1 MQTILKVVC
10 GNRGPC
16 QMIEELAAAFSSRF
30 DTGSTVSEFPPP
42 GSDDVAIA
50 IDDCL
55 ELRNSAV
62 DANEAILG
70 SFVPAM
76 KGNEQLQFILVNPV
90 IVSYRPNGQK
100 LRFLIGS
107 PSQGKTGSTES
118 E

>member
-10 GNRGPC
+10 GNRGPY
-16 QMIEELAAAFSSRF
+16 QMIEDLAAAFSSRF
-30 DTGSTVSEFPPP
+30 DTESTVSEFPPP

-55 ELRNSAV
+55 ELRNSTV
-62 DANEAILG
+62 DAGDVILG
-70 SFVPAM
+70 SFRPELR
-76 KGNEQLQFILVNPV
+76 GNEQLQFILVNPV

-100 LRFLIGS
+100 VRFLLGS
-107 PSQGKTGSTES
+107 PSQGKTRNTET

>member
-10 GNRGPC
+10 GNRGPS
-16 QMIEELAAAFSSRF
+16 QMIEDLAAAFSSRF
-30 DTGSTVSEFPPP
+30 DIESTVPEFPPP

-55 ELRNSAV
+55 ELRNSTDV
-62 DANEAILG
+62 GDAILG
-70 SFVPAM
+70 SFCTRLR
-76 KGNEQLQFILVNPV
+76 GNEQLQFILVNPV

-107 PSQGKTGSTES
+107 PSQGKTGSMES